1 MNMDI
6 TPLALII
13 VYILVLVCGG
23 AYEISRDKN
32 SQ

>member
-1 MNMDI
+1 MKNI
-6 TPLALII
+6 FII
-13 VYILVLVCGG
+13 FVYILALVCGG